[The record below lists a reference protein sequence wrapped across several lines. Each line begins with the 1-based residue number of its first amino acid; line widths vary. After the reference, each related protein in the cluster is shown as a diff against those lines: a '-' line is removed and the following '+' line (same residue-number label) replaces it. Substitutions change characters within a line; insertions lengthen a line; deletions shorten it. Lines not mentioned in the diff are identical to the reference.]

1 MLHLGMSGMLRVLPP
16 DALIGKHD
24 HVGIVLESTTGQRR
38 RVLRFTELST
48 SSSSLFR
55 SSTFRRRTILK
66 IPTSTWLGDHRGVLT
81 KRIMTLPL

>member
-1 MLHLGMSGMLRVLPP
+1 MLRVMPP

-24 HVGIVLESTTGQRR
+24 HIGIVLESTTGQRG

-55 SSTFRRRTILK
+55 SSTFRRRTILN
-66 IPTSTWLGDHRGVLT
+66 IPTSTWLANDAGGTGHRDQCRAHC
-81 KRIMTLPL
+81 KM